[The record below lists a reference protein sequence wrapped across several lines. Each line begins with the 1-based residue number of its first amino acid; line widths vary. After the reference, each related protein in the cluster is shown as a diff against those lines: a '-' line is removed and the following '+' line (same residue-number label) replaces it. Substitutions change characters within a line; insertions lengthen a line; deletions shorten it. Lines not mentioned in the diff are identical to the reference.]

1 MNSDNIINNVLINN
15 TYNIINNE
23 HNDDF
28 HIAIYY
34 LSDNKCSITI
44 RRLDCNSWE
53 QNLKI
58 RIMDIDNR
66 KYENISLG
74 SSEDN
79 IKKID
84 YYTKIQLFP
93 TIYEENRIPK
103 VIIQTSNYKN
113 NKNLKHYNAIMSIIE
128 MNPEYDYKFF
138 DDNDARKFISDNF
151 KKNILDE
158 NLNLDESLNSN
169 LDKKDDE
176 SFEKKYL
183 LSDILI
189 AYDMLIPGSYRA
201 DLFRYCYLYINGG
214 CYIDCKMIMKKS
226 LSKIIDK
233 DDSLIVCLEDY
244 KFYNGL
250 IFTEK
255 NNKLIYN
262 CIKDCV
268 TNILNNKDSN
278 NPDNVTGNYV
288 FYNNLSS
295 CENISKKLVKR
306 EKSIYFASEIN
317 SVEENILFRTEYKDY
332 TLDDDNNFRFLW
344 NNKKY
349 IFKQGLLIGKYK
361 FYFYPNSCNDTF
373 DIINL
378 KHNIFL
384 IKRTDTNTGWG
395 QFVKLK
401 VIDIESSIIYNINID
416 NSEENEKVFIVDK

>member
-1 MNSDNIINNVLINN
+1 MNSDDIINNVLINN

-23 HNDDF
+23 HSDDF
-28 HIAIYY
+28 HIAVYY
-34 LSDNKCSITI
+34 LSDNKCSIII

-84 YYTKIQLFP
+84 YYTKIRLFP

-128 MNPEYDYKFF
+128 MNPEYEYKFF

-151 KKNILDE
+151 KENI
-158 NLNLDESLNSN
+158 LDESLNSN
-169 LDKKDDE
+169 LDKKDEE
-176 SFEKKYL
+176 SSEKKYL
-183 LSDILI
+183 ISDILI
-189 AYDMLIPGSYRA
+189 AHDMLIPGSYRA

-226 LSKIIDK
+226 LNKIINK

-255 NNKLIYN
+255 NSKLIYN

-268 TNILNNKDSN
+268 SNILNNQDSN
-278 NPDNVTGNYV
+278 NPYNVTGNYV

-295 CENISKKLVKR
+295 GENISKKLIKK
-306 EKSIYFASEIN
+306 EKSVYFVNETN
-317 SVEENILFRTEYKDY
+317 LLEENILFRTEYKDY
-332 TLDDDNNFRFLW
+332 ILDDNNNFRSLW

-349 IFKQGLLIGKYK
+349 IFKQGLLIKNYK
-361 FYFYPNSCNDTF
+361 FYFYPTEFNDTF

-378 KHNIFL
+378 KNNIFL

-395 QFVKLK
+395 QFIKLK
-401 VIDIESSIIYNINID
+401 VIDIESSTVYNINID